1 MKKKLKLVRVTTVPI
16 SLSKLL
22 TGQLTNFKNYYEI
35 IAVSS
40 PGTILN
46 KVGSEAEV
54 RTFDLNLT
62 RAITPITDLI
72 SLIKFAF
79 FLRKEKPLIV
89 HSHTPKAGIISM
101 LAAFFACVPI
111 RMHTIAGLPL
121 MESKG
126 LKRKLL
132 IFVEKVTCAAATNVY
147 PNSFGLKDYIIKN
160 KFCAESKL
168 KVIGSGSSN
177 GIDTDYFS
185 VENMNSEVLNELK
198 ESQRIGKDTFVFC
211 FVGRIVKDKGIH
223 ELVRAFESIDQ
234 EKFKSKLLLVGNY
247 EQDLNPINAVTLTLI
262 KNNKNILEVGYQD
275 DVRPYMAISSALVF
289 PSYREG
295 FPNVVMQSG
304 AMGLPCIV
312 SDINGCNEI
321 IENGV
326 NGIIIPVKNSEKL
339 HAAMLKLM
347 SDTDFCKKLS
357 DNSRET
363 IVSRYERAHFWNLLL
378 EEYKTLEKNV

>member
-1 MKKKLKLVRVTTVPI
+1 MKKLIRVVTVPI

-54 RTFDLNLT
+54 RTFGLNLT

-101 LAAFFACVPI
+101 LAAFFARVPI
-111 RMHTIAGLPL
+111 RMHTVAGLPL
-121 MESKG
+121 MEAKG
-126 LKRKLL
+126 FKRKLL
-132 IFVEKVTCAAATNVY
+132 IFVEKVTYAAATNVY

-160 KFCAESKL
+160 KFCAESKV
-168 KVIGSGSSN
+168 KIIGNGSSN
-177 GIDTDYFS
+177 GIDTKYFS
-185 VENMNSEVLNELK
+185 VVNMDSDVLNELK
-198 ESQRIGKDTFVFC
+198 ELHRIEKDSFVFC

-234 EKFKSKLLLVGNY
+234 EKFKSKLLLIGNY
-247 EQDLNPINAVTLTLI
+247 EQDLNPINAETLTLI
-262 KNNKNILEVGYQD
+262 KNNKNILEVGYQE

-326 NGIIIPVKNSEKL
+326 NGIIIPAKNSEKL
-339 HAAMLKLM
+339 YAAMIKLIL
-347 SDTDFCKKLS
+347 DTDFCKKLS
-357 DNSRET
+357 DNSREI